1 MTTPGTATSLLGQV
15 GMHQHSQ
22 QSGNGAG
29 QEPVVAVPAGF
40 LGSLLGG
47 IGGGLIGRAVGGKTG
62 GAISKGVGGALGGLL
77 PLDSRRPRSSAG
89 GSGRCA
95 WIYWTAA

>member
-1 MTTPGTATSLLGQV
+1 MTTPGAATSLLGQV
-15 GMHQHSQ
+15 GMQQHSQ

-29 QEPVVAVPAGF
+29 QEPMVAVPAGF

-62 GAISKGVGGALGGLL
+62 GAIGTGVGRALGSLA
-77 PLDSRRPRSSAG
+77 PFQVIPAG
-89 GSGRCA
+89 TE
-95 WIYWTAA
+95 I